1 MGLSS
6 GTVSYLRFVA
16 AAVTEGFEERACEQL
31 ASKGFREIDP
41 GSDEEQVEGWVRYDD
56 AFAAD
61 FDPATLVT
69 PSGNVLFRLRTDTLK
84 VPAGT
89 LKAYVDQAA
98 NLRAKAQGREKL
110 SKKEL
115 DVLKLEMKKQLRM
128 RSLPK
133 LSLTDVVWNIQTGE
147 VRMIST
153 SKSVAGRF
161 VDLFEKTFE
170 LSLRPVGLLTVLWL
184 RGMSEEDID
193 GLALVEAERFHLIR
207 E

>member
-41 GSDEEQVEGWVRYDD
+41 GSDEEQVEGWVRFDD

-61 FDPATLVT
+61 FEPATLVT

-98 NLRAKAQGREKL
+98 SLRAKAQGREKL

-193 GLALVEAERFHLIR
+193 GLALIEAERFHLIR

>member
-16 AAVTEGFEERACEQL
+16 APVTEGFEERACEQL
-31 ASKGFREIDP
+31 ASKSFREIDL
-41 GSDEEQVEGWVRYDD
+41 GSEEEQVEGWVRFDD

-61 FDPATLVT
+61 FDPTTLVT

-98 NLRAKAQGREKL
+98 GQRAKVQGREKL

-115 DVLKLEMKKQLRM
+115 DVLKLEMKKQLRL

-170 LSLRPVGLLTVLWL
+170 VSLRPVGLLTVLWL

-207 E
+207 D

>member
-1 MGLSS
+1 MGLHS

-16 AAVTEGFEERACEQL
+16 APISECFEERACEQL
-31 ASKGFREIDP
+31 AAKGFREIDP
-41 GSDEEQVEGWVRYDD
+41 HSEEDQVEGWVRADD
-56 AFAAD
+56 AFSAE
-61 FDPATLVT
+61 FDPATLISPT
-69 PSGNVLFRLRTDTLK
+69 GNFAFRLRTDTLK

-89 LKAYVDQAA
+89 LKVYVDQAA
-98 NLRAKAQGREKL
+98 TQRAKLQGRDKL

-115 DVLKLEMKKQLRM
+115 DVLKLEIKKQLRL

-133 LSLTDVVWNIQTGE
+133 LGLTDVVWNVQTGE
-147 VRMIST
+147 VRLIST

-184 RGMSEEDID
+184 RGMSEEEID
-193 GLALVEAERFHLIR
+193 GLALVEPDAFHLSR
-207 E
+207 S

>member
-16 AAVTEGFEERACEQL
+16 APVTEGFEERACEQL

-41 GSDEEQVEGWVRYDD
+41 GSEEEQVEGWVRFDD

-61 FDPATLVT
+61 FDPTTLVT

-98 NLRAKAQGREKL
+98 GQRAKVQGREKL

-115 DVLKLEMKKQLRM
+115 DVLKLEMKKQLRL

-170 LSLRPVGLLTVLWL
+170 VSLRPVGLLTVLWL

-207 E
+207 D